1 MSNEALNEL
10 QRIVTACLEYGN
22 PVICYSWVVRLY
34 EARYGRTFHQARLRQ
49 LERLGV
55 LAKDGETSR
64 RGNRRY
70 YRIINPAALAR

>member
-10 QRIVTACLEYGN
+10 QRIITACLEYGN
-22 PVICYSWVVRLY
+22 PVICYSWVVPLY
-34 EARYGRTFHQARLRQ
+34 KARYGRTFHQARLRQ

-55 LAKDGETSR
+55 LAKGGYTSR
-64 RGNRRY
+64 GDHHRY

>member
-1 MSNEALNEL
+1 MRNEALNEL

-22 PVICYSWVVRLY
+22 PVICYSWVVRVY
-34 EARYGRTFHQARLRQ
+34 KARYRETFHQSRLRQ

-55 LAKDGETSR
+55 LAKDGDTSR
-64 RGNRRY
+64 GEGRQY